1 MDRCRDVMWALHRF
15 GVHLIDSV
23 MARAALVS
31 DEGEVPPEWV
41 LHVGAVTDAQV
52 SCAVRHA
59 AVVMH
64 SALLLITT
72 PAS

>member
-1 MDRCRDVMWALHRF
+1 MWAMHRF
-15 GVHLIDSV
+15 GVHLVDSV

-52 SCAVRHA
+52 GTLNTSSCLMLMAETKSLLVDSHTRTCTA
-59 AVVMH
+59 A
-64 SALLLITT
+64 
-72 PAS
+72 